1 MVAVGAEAD
10 DGEFQGIEV
19 AEFVWCSHSRTIT
32 MAALGRI
39 LAVAVRWVWWKFVAA
54 Q

>member
-1 MVAVGAEAD
+1 MVAVGTEAD
-10 DGEFQGIEV
+10 DGELQGIEV
-19 AEFVWCSHSRTIT
+19 AEFVWCNHYGTIT

-39 LAVAVRWVWWKFVAA
+39 LTVAVTWNCWRIVAT